1 MNAAAK
7 LISSTLIKQQHPS
20 HLLLRSA
27 KTLKKSLE
35 IEWTDGLKAE
45 FPYCW
50 LRDISTK
57 RPALVHLD
65 VNTRPEHVEVQQSQE
80 SINVLWPSFVNLSY
94 SSTFLRDN
102 AIHNPSTSSS
112 PTDHSNEDI
121 LQHPI
126 SASEQILQ
134 GKLFLSTHQTSIAPS
149 LIMGQCEWNSSAQ
162 EPGTL
167 WPHYE
172 TIPSVCVVDALST
185 SSTMIPAELTLIDT
199 FEVLTKMSKE
209 HPKEF
214 EFLQKC
220 KLEYSDGGGLFRAL
234 HPIYDLNS
242 AGTQI
247 LSATFNNTSRSSA
260 ITTPCLETLYISLQK
275 FGRVSAECS
284 KTLTLFPGRRLIVN
298 NSRAML
304 GCPAQAYRRLLL
316 RFLN

>member
-1 MNAAAK
+1 MNTAAK
-7 LISSTLIKQQHPS
+7 IISSTLKQQS
-20 HLLLRSA
+20 HLLRSA

-35 IEWTDGLKAE
+35 IEWADGLKAE

-50 LRDISTK
+50 LRDVSTK

-65 VNTRPEHVEVQQSQE
+65 VNTP
-80 SINVLWPSFVNLSY
+80 
-94 SSTFLRDN
+94 FLRDN
-102 AIHNPSTSSS
+102 AIHNPSTSSAD
-112 PTDHSNEDI
+112 TVDHSNDAI
-121 LQHPI
+121 QAPT
-126 SASEQILQ
+126 SAAQKILQ
-134 GKLFLSTHQTSIAPS
+134 GKLFLSTHQTSITPS

-199 FEVLTKMSKE
+199 FEVLAKMSKE

-214 EFLQKC
+214 KFLQKC

-242 AGTQI
+242 TGTQI
-247 LSATFNNTSRSSA
+247 ISATFNNTSRSSA
-260 ITTPCLETLYISLQK
+260 ITTPCLETIYISLQK

-284 KTLTLFPGRRLIVN
+284 KTLTLFPGRRLIVDN
-298 NSRAML
+298 RRAML
-304 GCPAQAYRRLLL
+304 GCPAQAYRHLLL

>member
-1 MNAAAK
+1 MNAATK
-7 LISSTLIKQQHPS
+7 LVSKTVKQFHP
-20 HLLLRSA
+20 LLSA

-35 IEWTDGLKAE
+35 IEWADGLKAE

-50 LRDISTK
+50 LRDVTSK

-65 VNTRPEHVEVQQSQE
+65 VNTRPENVEIQHSKD
-80 SINVLWPSFVNLSY
+80 SINVLWPSFLNLSY

-102 AIHNPSTSSS
+102 AIHNPSTSAIV
-112 PTDHSNEDI
+112 SNDMPESTVAAAAN
-121 LQHPI
+121 H
-126 SASEQILQ
+126 QILQ
-134 GKLFLSTHQTSIAPS
+134 GKLFLSTHQIQITPS

-167 WPHYE
+167 WPQYE
-172 TIPSVCVVDALST
+172 SIPSVVIIDALST
-185 SSTMIPAELTLIDT
+185 SSTMVPAQLTLIDT
-199 FEVLTKMSKE
+199 FEVLSKMSKE

-214 EFLQKC
+214 EFLRQC
-220 KLEYSDGGGLFRAL
+220 KLEYCDGIFRAC

-284 KTLTLFPGRRLIVN
+284 KTISLFPGRRLIVDN
-298 NSRAML
+298 RRAML
-304 GCPAQAYRRLLL
+304 GCPAQAYRKLLL